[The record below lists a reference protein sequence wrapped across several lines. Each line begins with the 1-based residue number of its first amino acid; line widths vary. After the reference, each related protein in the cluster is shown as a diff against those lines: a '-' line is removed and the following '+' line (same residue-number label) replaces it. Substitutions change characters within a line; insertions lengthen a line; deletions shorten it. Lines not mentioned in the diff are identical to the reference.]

1 PSWRAIPLIEACSR
15 RIWLIAHQPARVVN
29 NARGRATCSSCSVN
43 TFVAQTVSSAP
54 RPFPPHQPD
63 RPVEARRVDQ
73 RDGAAAMTV
82 RDHATTRAT
91 HRRPWR
97 LHTDS
102 EQTDVVVELDAGHM
116 QVPEPDQ
123 QVATRAVRGVVMAA
137 RSSTRRR
144 LRQRRGLPVRCA
156 WSPPILEAST
166 PLTRTSRHRRAAHP
180 HLNAEEPDTSGSWE

>member
-1 PSWRAIPLIEACSR
+1 
-15 RIWLIAHQPARVVN
+15 
-29 NARGRATCSSCSVN
+29 
-43 TFVAQTVSSAP
+43 
-54 RPFPPHQPD
+54 
-63 RPVEARRVDQ
+63 
-73 RDGAAAMTV
+73 

-180 HLNAEEPDTSGSWE
+180 HLNSEEPGIGRAFADRLASDGHDLIAVGRDDVRLGELATAYPEVAVRTIASDLSTAHGVESVISSIGDVPIDLLINNAGLAHYGSLANLLPRQVS

>member
-1 PSWRAIPLIEACSR
+1 DRGPHGVPGRPELAGDPPDRGVLTADLVDR
-15 RIWLIAHQPARVVN
+15 PPARP
-29 NARGRATCSSCSVN
+29 RGQQRPRPRHLLVLLGEHLRRTDRLL
-43 TFVAQTVSSAP
+43 TAP
-54 RPFPPHQPD
+54 RPFAPHQPD

-73 RDGAAAMTV
+73 RDGAAAMTM

-144 LRQRRGLPVRCA
+144 L
-156 WSPPILEAST
+156 
-166 PLTRTSRHRRAAHP
+166 
-180 HLNAEEPDTSGSWE
+180 